1 MTPIIFFG
9 IIQKDMEI
17 LKKDIDIFKSLECG
31 QIFRFK
37 KLNDDSYLFVSK
49 NEKCLIKECQ
59 DKYILQTTNDSY
71 FYNFFNLNVD
81 YNQILDKLREN
92 KYIQDCLP
100 INPTIRIFK
109 QDPFETIISFITSAN
124 NNIPRI
130 KGIIEKLSS
139 TLGENKGD
147 YFAFPTADIL
157 AKQNE
162 EFYKNIGLGYRS
174 SYIVDT
180 SRKIAN
186 NEFDLNKIYDL
197 KTNDA
202 REYLMTLKGVGP
214 KVADCILLFAYN
226 RYDVFPVDTW
236 VKKIYVNLFEKDVS
250 VNKMRE
256 NLISTFG
263 EYSGIAQ
270 QYLFDNIRNN

>member
-1 MTPIIFFG
+1 
-9 IIQKDMEI
+9 MEVF
-17 LKKDIDIFKSLECG
+17 KKDIDIFKSLECG

-37 KLNDDSYLFVSK
+37 KLNNDSYLFFSK
-49 NEKCLIKECQ
+49 DEKCFVKEAQ
-59 DKYILQTTNDSY
+59 DKYVLQTTNDSY
-71 FYNFFNLNVD
+71 FYNFFNLNMD
-81 YNQILDKLREN
+81 YIQILDSFREN
-92 KYIQDCLP
+92 KYINDYLP

-109 QDPFETIISFITSAN
+109 QDPFETLISFIISAN

-130 KGIIEKLSS
+130 KGIIEKLSNA
-139 TLGENKGD
+139 LGENKGD
-147 YFAFPTADIL
+147 YFAFPMPNIL

-162 EFYKNIGLGYRS
+162 EFYKNIGLGYRAP
-174 SYIVDT
+174 YILDT

-186 NEFDLNKIYDL
+186 NEFDLNKIYEL
-197 KTNDA
+197 KTSDA
-202 REYLMTLKGVGP
+202 RNYLMTLKGVGP

-236 VKKIYVNLFEKDVS
+236 VKKIYVNLFKKEDS
-250 VNKMRE
+250 VNIMRE

-270 QYLFDNIRNN
+270 QYLFDNIRNK